1 MSQRHQDKRTARRDP
16 RCSGPA
22 GTPAAFDAV
31 KQPGSGAALHLVD
44 GRGIFVA
51 VSAVDVASGAVLF
64 STPGFE
70 HNRVATVACRLV
82 HPVSG
87 TLQAVVG
94 MLAPD
99 PLGSQPERDESQSRR
114 DERAPLGDLTSR
126 RTSRDDQPGA
136 PSAMTPI
143 EIRNPARRWRGGI
156 SVPWP
161 TGASPGNQRTHS
173 SLNVS
178 NSAGSRSDQLAQT
191 TLSIELPAASSLA
204 LRLFMH
210 WRVCSLIEVLTTL
223 PVSGSIGPMADT

>member
-1 MSQRHQDKRTARRDP
+1 MARVLASIGLLAVALGWTAVP
-16 RCSGPA
+16 VSAQPATPATLTFHFTGCSGPA

-99 PLGSQPERDESQSRR
+99 
-114 DERAPLGDLTSR
+114 
-126 RTSRDDQPGA
+126 
-136 PSAMTPI
+136 
-143 EIRNPARRWRGGI
+143 
-156 SVPWP
+156 
-161 TGASPGNQRTHS
+161 H
-173 SLNVS
+173 
-178 NSAGSRSDQLAQT
+178 
-191 TLSIELPAASSLA
+191 
-204 LRLFMH
+204 H
-210 WRVCSLIEVLTTL
+210 
-223 PVSGSIGPMADT
+223 